1 MLGVLDTFELLRLAV
16 ELAGV
21 LDIRKLQLALAES
34 RSNLRQTFMWDRLRR
49 LDDALPWDN
58 DILLLICRL

>member
-21 LDIRKLQLALAES
+21 LDIWKLKLALAES
-34 RSNLRQTFMWDRLRR
+34 RSNLRQTLMWDRFRR

>member
-1 MLGVLDTFELLRLAV
+1 MLGVLDTIELLRLAV

>member
-34 RSNLRQTFMWDRLRR
+34 RSNLRQTFMWDRFRR
-49 LDDALPWDN
+49 LDDALPCDN